1 MNDEDDYLSDKFL
14 QQLEAKERSNK
25 SYSQRRKDAQRDSE
39 IRNLAGRTKSK
50 KELEKEAMD
59 KLKEGMSTSLFE
71 REKLAVAE
79 GGSES
84 KAMRMMSK
92 MGFKPGQAL
101 GRQEVAVSPSE
112 LVEGSTSK
120 TTSNKKAVPISI
132 NLWEGRKGLG
142 AMKRPLS
149 PDSVA
154 HELERAAKAAKTRE
168 ALSQDEFR
176 SRNRAEFEEKRDEG
190 RLLSAQKTC
199 AVLDEKAGVTFN
211 YLVVNPRRAKLIPP
225 NLLDA
230 LGIDPEVDIDDTY
243 QSGSHRMRKDNME
256 RLEDDETRLD
266 SGLARR
272 LREDMKRDALVSRH
286 NPGEIDEDETLSM
299 GAVTRRSKSEPEPN
313 ELQITSELVEQTQ
326 EFLQQPAKVRLE
338 RVLGYMRE
346 KYFFCFWCGTE
357 YKSQE
362 DMNTSCPGETEEMHD

>member
-132 NLWEGRKGLG
+132 NLWEG
-142 AMKRPLS
+142 
-149 PDSVA
+149 
-154 HELERAAKAAKTRE
+154 ELESGDQQTRVT
-168 ALSQDEFR
+168 SNQV
-176 SRNRAEFEEKRDEG
+176 EK
-190 RLLSAQKTC
+190 
-199 AVLDEKAGVTFN
+199 V
-211 YLVVNPRRAKLIPP
+211 
-225 NLLDA
+225 
-230 LGIDPEVDIDDTY
+230 
-243 QSGSHRMRKDNME
+243 SG
-256 RLEDDETRLD
+256 
-266 SGLARR
+266 
-272 LREDMKRDALVSRH
+272 
-286 NPGEIDEDETLSM
+286 P
-299 GAVTRRSKSEPEPN
+299 
-313 ELQITSELVEQTQ
+313 
-326 EFLQQPAKVRLE
+326 
-338 RVLGYMRE
+338 
-346 KYFFCFWCGTE
+346 
-357 YKSQE
+357 
-362 DMNTSCPGETEEMHD
+362 